1 MASMLRNGCLSLVLF
16 VLVGCG
22 SRHHGPKVHER
33 RAAIRAVHAEKY
45 GSGDGF
51 QSTSWG
57 MTRDQVRAMYPGT
70 EETSHGDLVL
80 TTKLAEHPA
89 RVFFL
94 FADGRLGSV
103 FVRFATPTNVRV
115 DHQEVVE
122 LLTAKYGRASKRGSS
137 RRVHKYRESLDLAWL
152 LTQSAPLA
160 STNFPAASES
170 RDEESMSAPAPTE
183 SGAQVAEGAPRDD
196 VPNDFP
202 APSGAQVAGT
212 PPDGAPNDFPAPTGA
227 QVAGTPP
234 DGAPNDFPAPARSGS
249 QVAEGQPPLVEARP
263 DGTSLDEDALRD
275 TAVASAPDASAA
287 ESEEEAPLFGP
298 ISEPEVNI
306 SRRGLVV
313 VANWKAPGT
322 TVRLVGYQFPRERLL
337 TLHYE
342 SPEYAWEIRNGLTRL
357 MRLQRRA
364 QARDF

>member
-33 RAAIRAVHAEKY
+33 RAAIRAAHAEKY

-57 MTRDQVRAMYPGT
+57 MTRDQVRAMYPDTRET
-70 EETSHGDLVL
+70 ERGDLVL
-80 TTKLAEHPA
+80 ATALAEHPA
-89 RVFFL
+89 QVFFL
-94 FADGRLGSV
+94 FSGGRLGSV

-122 LLTAKYGRASKRGSS
+122 LLTAKYGRAAKRGTS
-137 RRVHKYRESLDLAWL
+137 RRVHKYRESLDLAWV
-152 LTQSAPLA
+152 LTQSAPPTPANFPA
-160 STNFPAASES
+160 STESRGDGARNASIATESEAQVAEGAPPDAAPTNFPAS
-170 RDEESMSAPAPTE
+170 TE
-183 SGAQVAEGAPRDD
+183 SGAQVAGA
-196 VPNDFP
+196 
-202 APSGAQVAGT
+202 
-212 PPDGAPNDFPAPTGA
+212 PPDGAPTNFPGPAESGA
-227 QVAGTPP
+227 
-234 DGAPNDFPAPARSGS
+234 

-263 DGTSLDEDALRD
+263 DGDSQDEEDSRD
-275 TAVASAPDASAA
+275 TAVASAPEESAA
-287 ESEEEAPLFGP
+287 SESEEEPALFGP

-342 SPEYAWEIRNGLTRL
+342 SPEYAWEIRDELTRF

>member
-22 SRHHGPKVHER
+22 SQHHGAKVHER
-33 RAAIRAVHAEKY
+33 RAAIRASHAEKY

-70 EETSHGDLVL
+70 EETSRGDLVL

-89 RVFFL
+89 QVFFL
-94 FADGRLGSV
+94 FAGGRLGSV
-103 FVRFATPTNVRV
+103 FVRFATPANVRV
-115 DHQEVVE
+115 DHQEVVA
-122 LLTAKYGRASKRGSS
+122 LLTAKYGRASKRGTS

-152 LTQSAPLA
+152 LNQSAPLA
-160 STNFPAASES
+160 STNFPAATDS
-170 RDEESMSAPAPTE
+170 RDEESMSASASTE
-183 SGAQVAEGAPRDD
+183 SGAQVAEGAPPEGA
-196 VPNDFP
+196 VTQ
-202 APSGAQVAGT
+202 SGAQVAGA
-212 PPDGAPNDFPAPTGA
+212 PPDGAPNE
-227 QVAGTPP
+227 
-234 DGAPNDFPAPARSGS
+234 FPAPARSEA
-249 QVAEGQPPLVEARP
+249 QVSEGQPPLVEARP
-263 DGTSLDEDALRD
+263 DGDSLDEDGSRD
-275 TAVASAPDASAA
+275 TAVASAPDASVSESSVS

-306 SRRGLVV
+306 ARRGLVV

-342 SPEYAWEIRNGLTRL
+342 SPEYAWEIRDGLTSLLRQ
-357 MRLQRRA
+357 QRRA